1 MARNN
6 TDIPTVRS
14 AFGIVGFSI
23 LLSLVVGA
31 VIIIVFSSGDIESTS
46 PLVTAMA
53 LFAGQGLMALPVII
67 YFLIRKTP
75 VLKSVQLKNVPFRL
89 LIHTFIFGLGLLVVY
104 DEIDRLISKILTP
117 PDSLFDLSPFLSM
130 DAPFTALV
138 IILTIVIFAPVGEEI
153 VFRGFLQRSLE
164 LNWKDSTKAVLVTS
178 MFFALIHMNPY
189 WLIQIYLWGV
199 ILGYLAYQTG
209 SIVPSILLHGLNNGA
224 SIFLNSSGLNIEK
237 YYEWN
242 GHVSPIFILI
252 GLVFLFFGFQQIQSF
267 RKSTS

>member
-1 MARNN
+1 MARSN

-23 LLSLVVGA
+23 LLSLVLGA
-31 VIIIVFSSGDIESTS
+31 TVIIVFSSGDIESAS
-46 PLVTAMA
+46 HLVTAMA
-53 LFAGQGLMALPVII
+53 LFAGQGFMALPVII
-67 YFLIRKTP
+67 YFLIKKAP
-75 VLKSVQLKNVPFRL
+75 VLRSVQLNPVPPRL
-89 LIHTFIFGLGLLVVY
+89 LLHSMVFGLGLLIVY

-130 DAPFTALV
+130 DAPFTALI
-138 IILTIVIFAPVGEEI
+138 IILTIVVFAPIGEEI
-153 VFRGFLQRSLE
+153 VFRGFLQRSLQK
-164 LNWKDSTKAVLVTS
+164 NWGDPTRAVLVTS

-209 SIVPSILLHGLNNGA
+209 SIIPSIILHGLNNGA
-224 SIFLNSSGLNIEK
+224 SILLNSSGLSIDK

-242 GHVSPIFILI
+242 GHVSPIIILI
-252 GLVFLFFGFQQIQSF
+252 GIVFLFFGFQQIQSF